1 MSATAKKASKSS
13 VQEDEEDGD
22 EGEQDEA
29 DVDEEEDD
37 EISDEE
43 ETTPASVPRATS
55 LEVIYIYKKLNS
67 SIGNS
72 RVE

>member
-1 MSATAKKASKSS
+1 M
-13 VQEDEEDGD
+13 
-22 EGEQDEA
+22 

-55 LEVIYIYKKLNS
+55 LEVIYILKLLNS
-67 SIGNS
+67 CRSKSNRSWFRCRS
-72 RVE
+72 RSRSSSSS